1 LLPCFLLLLCYLSTL
16 EPSLKALSLNPLSL
30 KPLSL
35 NPLSRNPLNQVQ
47 APPFLNTPSK
57 KMGGT
62 IRAPQVS
69 DLTVALHV
77 SAALRRGIVA
87 RSHRT

>member
-1 LLPCFLLLLCYLSTL
+1 LLLCYQSTL

-35 NPLSRNPLNQVQ
+35 KPLSLKPLSLKPLSQVQ
-47 APPFLNTPSK
+47 APLCLNTPTK
-57 KMGGT
+57 NMGDT
-62 IRAPQVS
+62 IRAPPVS
-69 DLTVALHV
+69 DLTIALHV
-77 SAALRRGIVA
+77 SAALLRGIVA